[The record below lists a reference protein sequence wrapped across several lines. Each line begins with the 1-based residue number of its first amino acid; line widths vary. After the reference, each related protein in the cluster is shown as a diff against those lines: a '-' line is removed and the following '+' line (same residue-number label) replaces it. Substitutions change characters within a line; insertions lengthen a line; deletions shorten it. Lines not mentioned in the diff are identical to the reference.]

1 MNATAEIGEPPHL
14 IPTNHIGRMGCKMQ
28 RVLVTSSMTPGEY
41 TERIYLLL
49 YSQQALSPPCTV
61 LIVLD
66 IANATDGGETIPSR
80 GALPGK

>member
-1 MNATAEIGEPPHL
+1 
-14 IPTNHIGRMGCKMQ
+14 MQ

-49 YSQQALSPPCTV
+49 YLATGTLTSMHG

-66 IANATDGGETIPSR
+66 IANATDGGETIHLD
-80 GALPGK
+80 GALPGSEKECSNRRS